1 MPRTGRPRAEID
13 KQQFEKLC
21 GIMCTESEIC
31 DVFDIC
37 EDTLNAWC
45 KRTYGLTF
53 SDTYKKLSAKGK
65 ASLRRKQFK
74 IAETNAAMAIFLG
87 KNYLG
92 QTDRTET
99 NDNAAEPIQITIMP
113 REKKDEPT

>member
-45 KRTYGLTF
+45 KRTYKKTF

-92 QTDRTET
+92 QTDKIET
-99 NDNAAEPIQITIMP
+99 NENSAEPIQVIITP
-113 REKKDEPT
+113 PDNSNDN